1 MVGIWALPLRAG
13 ELLASLDARS
23 CGLLRTL
30 RIPNADD
37 PSRTSGLC
45 PGPRDFLQALARIEV
60 LGCGGGACNL
70 GGSCGLWYCQTAGQ
84 NLQAIFNSHQWLK
97 KTGQRGR

>member
-1 MVGIWALPLRAG
+1 MWALPLWAG

-37 PSRTSGLC
+37 LNRTAGLC
-45 PGPRDFLQALARIEV
+45 PGPRDFLQAWARIEV
-60 LGCGGGACNL
+60 AGYRIDGCDLAGN
-70 GGSCGLWYCQTAGQ
+70 CGLWYCQTAGQ
-84 NLQAIFNSHQWLK
+84 NLQAMFNRHQ
-97 KTGQRGR
+97 

>member
-13 ELLASLDARS
+13 ELQASLDARY

-37 PSRTSGLC
+37 PSCTAGLC
-45 PGPRDFLQALARIEV
+45 PGPRDFLQAWARIEV
-60 LGCGGGACNL
+60 A
-70 GGSCGLWYCQTAGQ
+70 GLKDWWVK
-84 NLQAIFNSHQWLK
+84 S
-97 KTGQRGR
+97 GRELRSLVLPDRWAKPSGDVQSSPMAEENRPA